1 MSNVIFIIE
10 EDDNKNQEEKE
21 IQEDKEKTQ
30 DEKEKDCKKEKAT
43 QEDVIVSFYNH
54 VQSIGNDQIS
64 LLKDKE
70 IISWLFGDTSFLPKT
85 ETKNKTQGDKQM
97 KVLEDEW
104 GQNKMKL
111 RRPDLKS
118 SGQWTTKLGEH
129 ICEELCLLQN
139 KKFFK
144 PLKKQNYQPDTETE
158 DAIWEA
164 KTQTFFTT
172 GTAGEKILG
181 VPFKYCEIPEL
192 YGKPLKILCM
202 GGAERECREHYF
214 NLGEKCSNQKKKYLD
229 FYREN
234 GVEFIGATDL
244 IKKILVS

>member
-1 MSNVIFIIE
+1 MNKKQPSDVTFIIIE
-10 EDDNKNQEEKE
+10 EENIPFANWG
-21 IQEDKEKTQ
+21 IN
-30 DEKEKDCKKEKAT
+30 AFH
-43 QEDVIVSFYNH
+43 SL
-54 VQSIGNDQIS
+54 VQSINNDQII

-70 IISWLFGDTSFLPKT
+70 IISWLCGDTSFLP
-85 ETKNKTQGDKQM
+85 EIQTKNKTSDCRQYKI
-97 KVLEDEW
+97 LEDEW
-104 GQNKMKL
+104 GQKKMKL
-111 RRPDLKS
+111 RRPDLHS
-118 SGQWTTKLGEH
+118 NGQWTTKLGEH
-129 ICEELCLLQN
+129 LCEEFCLLQN
-139 KKFFK
+139 KKHYK
-144 PLKKQNYQPDTETE
+144 PQKKQNFQPDTETE

-181 VPFKYCEIPEL
+181 VPTKYCEVPEL

-214 NLGEKCSNQKKKYLD
+214 VLGEKCSRQKKKYLD

-244 IKKILVS
+244 MKQFLSLPF

>member
-1 MSNVIFIIE
+1 MSIETNNKPANSVHHIEFIF
-10 EDDNKNQEEKE
+10 EDDEEEELNLLKNTNTDD
-21 IQEDKEKTQ
+21 IT
-30 DEKEKDCKKEKAT
+30 A
-43 QEDVIVSFYNH
+43 FYDF
-54 VQSIGNDQIS
+54 VQKSNNDQII
-64 LLKDKE
+64 LLQDKE
-70 IISWLFGDTSFLPKT
+70 IISWLFGNTSFLPPIEIK
-85 ETKNKTQGDKQM
+85 KNKTQDDRQLKI
-97 KVLEDEW
+97 LEDEW
-104 GQNKMKL
+104 GQKKMKS

-139 KKFFK
+139 KKYFK
-144 PLKKQNYQPDTETE
+144 PEKKQKFQPDTETD

-202 GGAERECREHYF
+202 GGAERECREHYY
-214 NLGEKCSNQKKKYLD
+214 NIGEKCSEKKKKYLD

-234 GVEFIGATDL
+234 GVEFVGATDL
-244 IKKILVS
+244 MKHIVNSF